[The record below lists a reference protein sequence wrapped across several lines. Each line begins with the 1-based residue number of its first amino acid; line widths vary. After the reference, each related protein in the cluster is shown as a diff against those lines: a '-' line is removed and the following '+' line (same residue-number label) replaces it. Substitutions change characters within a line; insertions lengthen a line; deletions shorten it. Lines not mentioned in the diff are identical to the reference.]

1 MSKVCV
7 DKFCVE
13 QVVCGQVTNCG
24 QLTSL
29 DLVRL
34 STEKQEGKKKYKS
47 DGGVMVGE
55 FVCVYVCACTGE

>member
-1 MSKVCV
+1 MEK
-7 DKFCVE
+7 
-13 QVVCGQVTNCG
+13 VVCGQVTNCG

-55 FVCVYVCACTGE
+55 FVCVCMYVHAQVSEL